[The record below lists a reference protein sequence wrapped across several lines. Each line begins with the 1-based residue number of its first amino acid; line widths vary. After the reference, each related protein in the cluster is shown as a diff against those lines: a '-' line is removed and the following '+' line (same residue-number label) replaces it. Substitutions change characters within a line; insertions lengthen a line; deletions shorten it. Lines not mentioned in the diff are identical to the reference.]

1 MKDRIVNLIIKL
13 LASHRTVIREE
24 CVKDIFLDKT
34 DIIKH
39 IHSGNH
45 VIQTKQGF
53 FRFCPLHAPLQD
65 FYRQRINYHLKAI
78 PFNQFD
84 FDFLNTYLSTSDNLL
99 DFVKFCV
106 SRRYTDDIYK
116 GFSQKS
122 HILGIMSY
130 KSANEDEFNRNLYDL
145 AYCIS
150 ADVSQYKKNKF
161 INRPETFSANRIMA
175 QEALAKL
182 LGIENIFP
190 HTDFVNL
197 HINNQIPAFG
207 IMMDA
212 SRGIYPLK
220 LRNKLSQSIT
230 PNLQRELVVLN
241 FHDVICNEK
250 DHRPGNYHILM
261 DETNTKATHISVFDN
276 DCRWTFFPTKSVTF
290 KTYAG
295 ASPLLNA
302 NGEINRP
309 YLDKDFAD
317 RLIKITKD
325 DLYGSLNPYLNKLQ
339 ISACYAKIVKL
350 KKAIVK
356 TSKNHKVF
364 LIEQDKWNDTT
375 IREELS
381 GKFGNTYLHIYYHW
395 YERML
400 REHPEIFNSFNIN
413 MTD

>member
-1 MKDRIVNLIIKL
+1 MKEKIVNSLIKI
-13 LASHRTVIREE
+13 LASHQTNIHKE
-24 CVKDIFLDKT
+24 CVKDVFLKQT

-39 IHSGNH
+39 IHSGSH

-53 FRFCPLHAPLQD
+53 FRYCPLHTPLLD
-65 FYRQRINYHLKAI
+65 FYWQRVEYHLKTV
-78 PFNQFD
+78 PFNNND
-84 FDFLNTYLSTSDNLL
+84 SDFLYKHLANTDNLIN
-99 DFVKFCV
+99 FVKYCI
-106 SRRYTDDIYK
+106 SRRYTDDIYER
-116 GFSQKS
+116 FASNS
-122 HILGIMSY
+122 HLPGISSY
-130 KSANEDEFNRNLYDL
+130 SPVNVDEFDRNLYDL
-145 AYCIS
+145 AYYIS
-150 ADVSQYKKNKF
+150 ADISQYKKNKF
-161 INRPETFSANRIMA
+161 RNQPQTFSANRIMA

-182 LGIENIFP
+182 LGIENLFP

-197 HINNQIPAFG
+197 HIDNQIPAFG

-220 LRNKLSQSIT
+220 LRDKLSLSIT
-230 PNLQRELVVLN
+230 PNLQRELTMLN

-261 DETNTKATHISVFDN
+261 DETNSKATHISVFDN

-295 ASPLLNA
+295 ASPLLNDK
-302 NGEINRP
+302 GDINRP

-325 DLYGSLNPYLNKLQ
+325 NLYKNLNPYLNKLQ
-339 ISACYAKIVKL
+339 LSTCYAKIVKL
-350 KKAIVK
+350 KKAVLK
-356 TSKNHKVF
+356 TSKKHQGF
-364 LIEQDKWNDTT
+364 LIEQDKWNDST
-375 IREELS
+375 IHEELS

-400 REHPEIFNSFNIN
+400 KEHPEIFNSFNIN